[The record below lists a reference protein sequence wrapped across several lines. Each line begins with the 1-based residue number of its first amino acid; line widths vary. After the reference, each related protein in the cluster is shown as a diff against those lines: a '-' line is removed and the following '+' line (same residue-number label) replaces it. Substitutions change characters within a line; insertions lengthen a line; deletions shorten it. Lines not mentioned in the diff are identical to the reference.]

1 MGVTDEIARG
11 LLGRLGLGGDSGDK
25 PVEAFSGGERRRIML
40 ARLMARRADCLFLDE
55 PTNDLDIPS
64 REALEDVL
72 AEYEGALFIVSHDRF
87 LLKRLGDR
95 VVAIDGG
102 KLEVIPGDYETYERA
117 RHAASPATGNGVA
130 RSKREV
136 PAKSS
141 KADAHESKQ
150 DEFRRKRDLAAAEK
164 AVADLETA
172 RMDLEA
178 QFAAPD
184 VYDDP
189 GNVVKLQ
196 KAIEQ
201 NRKDSEAAMER
212 GERAMAAAESL
223 PAPV

>member
-1 MGVTDEIARG
+1 
-11 LLGRLGLGGDSGDK
+11 
-25 PVEAFSGGERRRIML
+25 
-40 ARLMARRADCLFLDE
+40 
-55 PTNDLDIPS
+55 
-64 REALEDVL
+64 VL

-102 KLEVIPGDYETYERA
+102 GLEVIPGTYEDYERA
-117 RHAASPATGNGVA
+117 RHAASPAAVNGAA

-136 PAKSS
+136 PAKTN
-141 KADAHESKQ
+141 KAGAHDARQ
-150 DEFRRKRDLAAAEK
+150 DEFRRKRDLAAAEQ

-189 GNVVKLQ
+189 ANVVKLQ

-212 GERAMAAAESL
+212 WERAMAEVETVSA
-223 PAPV
+223 